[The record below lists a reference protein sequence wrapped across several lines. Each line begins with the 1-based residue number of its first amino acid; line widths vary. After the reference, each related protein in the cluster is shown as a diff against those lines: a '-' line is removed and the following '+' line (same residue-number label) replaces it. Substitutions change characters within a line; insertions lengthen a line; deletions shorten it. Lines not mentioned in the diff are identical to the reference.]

1 MGPGGLRATFLS
13 AFEKEDG
20 FLIPVATPAFFK
32 SDGFKGNE
40 VGLSSDDCLRSRAST
55 GLSGGLT
62 GTLGGLV
69 GGLLAPVISDF
80 FSPAADGSNGFFQ
93 EGEAGLSRTP
103 AWLSGRRGLARF
115 PASGLS
121 ITPA

>member
-13 AFEKEDG
+13 AFEKEAG

-40 VGLSSDDCLRSRAST
+40 VGLSSDDCLRSR
-55 GLSGGLT
+55 
-62 GTLGGLV
+62 GTLGALA

-80 FSPAADGSNGFFQ
+80 FSPAADGGNGFFQ

>member
-62 GTLGGLV
+62 GTLGGLA
-69 GGLLAPVISDF
+69 GGLLAPVISD
-80 FSPAADGSNGFFQ
+80 GGNGFFQ